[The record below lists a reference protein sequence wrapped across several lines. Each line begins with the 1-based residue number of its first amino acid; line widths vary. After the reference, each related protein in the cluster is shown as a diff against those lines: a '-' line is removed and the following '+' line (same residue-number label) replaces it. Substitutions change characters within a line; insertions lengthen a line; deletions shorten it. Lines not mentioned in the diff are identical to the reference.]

1 MKNTAPEQ
9 KHKIDIRTI
18 FARAMQVGASDVHI
32 TVGSP
37 IVARINNKLHRMT
50 ETSLMPDD
58 TLSIVKGILKERQYQ
73 QFMEEGELDFSFSIA
88 GVGRF
93 RVNCYKQRGSC
104 GLAFRIVSNV
114 IPSLEELGIPNVL
127 ERLSEKKRGLVLVTG
142 PTGSGKSTTLASVI
156 DIINNRETSHII
168 TIEDPIEYLHSHKKS
183 LVNQRE
189 IGHDSKSFAN
199 ALRASLR
206 QDPDVILV
214 GEMRDLETIST
225 ALTAA
230 ETGHLVMSTLH
241 TIGAASTIDRIVD
254 VFPPHQQQQIKIQ
267 LASVLQGI
275 ISQQLLPM
283 KGGKGRIVACEV
295 LVVTDAARNLIRE
308 GKTHQIQTIIQTG
321 KAEGMMTMD
330 NYLISL
336 YKTGK
341 IDASTAKKHCVDLN
355 YVEKQVGF

>member
-1 MKNTAPEQ
+1 MSNENLEL
-9 KHKIDIRTI
+9 REI
-18 FARAMQVGASDVHI
+18 FAKAVELGASDVHV

-37 IVARINNKLHRMT
+37 VVARLNSRFVPLNDKKM
-50 ETSLMPDD
+50 MPDD
-58 TLSIVKGILKERQYQ
+58 TVKLVKTVLKEYQ
-73 QFMEEGELDFSFSIA
+73 LKRFLEDGEIDFSFSLA
-88 GVGRF
+88 GIGRF
-93 RVNCYKQRGSC
+93 RVNCYKQRGSF
-104 GLAFRIVSNV
+104 GLAFRVVPNA
-114 IPSLEELGIPNVL
+114 IPSLEELGVPSVL
-127 ERLSEKKRGLVLVTG
+127 AKLSEKKRGLVLVTG

-156 DIINNRETSHII
+156 DIINKRDESHII

-241 TIGAASTIDRIVD
+241 TVGAASTIDRIVD
-254 VFPPHQQQQIKIQ
+254 VFPPHQQQQIKVQ
-267 LASVLQGI
+267 LATVLQGI
-275 ISQQLLPM
+275 ISQQLLPQ
-283 KGGKGRIVACEV
+283 KGGKGRVVACEV

-321 KAEGMMTMD
+321 KAYGMIGMD
-330 NYLISL
+330 AFLLGL
-336 YKTGK
+336 YREGK
-341 IDASTAKKHCVDLN
+341 IDKNTVVKHCVDVN
-355 YVEKQVGF
+355 FVAKQLEYGTI

>member
-1 MKNTAPEQ
+1 MSNENL
-9 KHKIDIRTI
+9 DLREI
-18 FARAMQVGASDVHI
+18 FAKAVSLGASDVHV

-37 IVARINNKLHRMT
+37 VVARLNSRFVNLNDKK
-50 ETSLMPDD
+50 LMPDD
-58 TLSIVKGILKERQYQ
+58 TVKLVKAVLKEEQLKR
-73 QFMEEGELDFSFSIA
+73 FLEDGEIDFSFSIA
-88 GVGRF
+88 GIGRF
-93 RVNCYKQRGSC
+93 RVNCYKQRGSF
-104 GLAFRIVSNV
+104 GLAFRVVPNA
-114 IPSLEELGIPNVL
+114 IPSLEELGVPSVL
-127 ERLSEKKRGLVLVTG
+127 SKLSEKKRGLVLVTG

-156 DIINNRETSHII
+156 DIINKRDESHII
-168 TIEDPIEYLHSHKKS
+168 TIEDPIEYLHSHQKS

-241 TIGAASTIDRIVD
+241 TVGAASTIDRIVD
-254 VFPPHQQQQIKIQ
+254 VFPPHQQQQIKVQ
-267 LASVLQGI
+267 LATVLQGI
-275 ISQQLLPM
+275 ISQQLLPK
-283 KGGKGRIVACEV
+283 KGGKGRVVACEV

-321 KAEGMMTMD
+321 KAHGMIGMD
-330 NYLISL
+330 TSLVAL
-336 YKTGK
+336 YKEGK
-341 IDASTAKKHCVDLN
+341 IDKGTVVKHCVDIN
-355 YVEKQVGF
+355 FVRKQLEFSTV